1 MNTWKI
7 DPAHSEIKFKVKHL
21 VISTVTGTFDKFAG
35 EIESE
40 NDDFTDS
47 KVSFS
52 ADINSINTRNEQRDG
67 HLKSA
72 DFFDAANHPKLTY
85 VSKSFIKKSGVENEF
100 EMTGDMTIRGVTK
113 EVTLEVTHNGN
124 ATGMDGSKMAGF
136 EISGKL
142 TRYDFGLEWN
152 ALTEAGGLAVG
163 KDITIEIFAEM
174 KKAEIATIA
183 A

>member
-7 DPAHSEIKFKVKHL
+7 DPVHSEIKFKVKHL
-21 VISTVTGTFDKFAG
+21 VISTVTGHFDKFDG

-52 ADINSINTRNEQRDG
+52 ADIESINTRNQQRDG

-85 VSKSFIKKSGVENEF
+85 VSKSFTKKKGTENEF
-100 EMTGDMTIRGVTK
+100 LMTGDMTIKDITK
-113 EVTLEVTHNGN
+113 EVTLEVIHNGN
-124 ATGMDGSKMAGF
+124 AVGMDGSNMAGF

-142 TRYDFGLEWN
+142 NRYDFGLEWN

-174 KKAEIATIA
+174 KKAEITTIA